1 MKSLCILALLF
12 LYFVNSAHIQAQP
25 HTSNNDYK
33 NYWNGPVYSV
43 QKTRGWYKENFGER
57 QLENIDEIQVI
68 VFDEKG
74 RIILERYISSKKMYS
89 TVFIYD
95 DTSSEKSMKE
105 ISLSLDIKQPV
116 PQDLYSAI
124 KNLEALDFEEYLT
137 KNGIKSELNHKYKY
151 NTKGI
156 ILQHDILKTG
166 ELCSR
171 FTQEWDRTKQAYKF
185 NDYGENGNLKR
196 SGFCYYIGK
205 RLTKADVQPWFE
217 SKIATTYYYNNRG
230 FITKHLD
237 HSNNKVYSKGVYN
250 INPQNG
256 FDEGILLGKNIK
268 YDSHGNVK
276 SYQSDWQPNVWI
288 NYNIEYINSNAT
300 NCKKIIELINNQLT
314 DL

>member
-288 NYNIEYINSNAT
+288 NYNIEYH
-300 NCKKIIELINNQLT
+300 
-314 DL
+314 

>member
-1 MKSLCILALLF
+1 MKSLWILALLF
-12 LYFVNSAHIQAQP
+12 LYLVNSAHIQAQP

-33 NYWNGPVYSV
+33 NYWNGLVYSV

-156 ILQHDILKTG
+156 ILQHDILKKG

-171 FTQEWDRTKQAYKF
+171 FTQELDRTKQAYKF

-288 NYNIEYINSNAT
+288 NYNIEYINSKAT